1 MRENCRPKK
10 RQPDTTRIASQVVRP
25 VMGSVRSRFFTR
37 LHAKTPIR
45 PPKIPPNSFVQR
57 ILPVTPTRSTGCA
70 QIPAIFME
78 TRNFGG
84 GGRGTPE
91 VSHVPFWH
99 HGSHQFLLR
108 RLNGLVGRWPI
119 NLWHPGSR
127 QRRILF
133 RVAARDMTAS

>member
-57 ILPVTPTRSTGCA
+57 ILPVTPTRRAVAA
-70 QIPAIFME
+70 QIAAILRK
-78 TRNFGG
+78 TRDV
-84 GGRGTPE
+84 GGRVE
-91 VSHVPFWH
+91 VYPRGVTRPV
-99 HGSHQFLLR
+99 LA
-108 RLNGLVGRWPI
+108 P
-119 NLWHPGSR
+119 R
-127 QRRILF
+127 Q
-133 RVAARDMTAS
+133 